1 MASTTGIHAPRYRR
15 GETCAILN
23 ISTMQLRS
31 LQAGQDSDGS
41 PAGWRSRTLM
51 ELYKLMLAIELSTHG
66 LEVAEASTIA
76 HEVQPAWDGAT
87 ADETHGISLGEQL
100 EGQLFGRTLIAQRKN
115 GLWKSFVHLSDSESR
130 PLGEVIGDSSIV
142 IRLQPLGS
150 RLIARI
156 RQHALGEVA

>member
-1 MASTTGIHAPRYRR
+1 MAPTTGIHAPRYRR
-15 GETCAILN
+15 GETCAILD

-31 LQAGQDSDGS
+31 LQAGEDSDGS

-51 ELYKLMLAIELSTHG
+51 ELYRLMLAIELSTHG

-76 HEVQPAWDGAT
+76 HEVQLGWEGAT
-87 ADETHGISLGEQL
+87 PDETLGVSLGEQL
-100 EGQLFGRTLIAQRKN
+100 EGQLFGQTLIAQRKN
-115 GLWKSFVHLSDSESR
+115 GRWKSFVHLSDGESR

-142 IRLQPLGS
+142 IRLRPLAA

-156 RQHALGEVA
+156 RQHALGEGA